1 MELKFAD
8 LGISPQMS
16 HELKRAGFEVP
27 FEVQTETI
35 PDMLL
40 GKDVCCRAPTGSGK
54 TLAFGIPMLERV
66 GRGEPSL
73 PKALILTPTRE
84 LAEQIY
90 TVLDPIA
97 WGLDLRIMSIYGGI
111 SYTKQTRRLDKGVD
125 IVVACPGR
133 LLDLIDRGNIFL
145 DEVEIV
151 VIDEADRMA
160 DMGFTEPVCQILEE
174 CSDKRQ
180 TVMFSAT
187 LDNEVAE
194 IRDKYQTDPRIIE
207 IGPEEISVTE
217 MNHHFWLMPNSM
229 KSKVSAEAIRK
240 SGRGFIFCRTRAGVD
255 RVAEEME
262 NEGLRVT
269 SIHGGM
275 AQKMRSRA
283 VEDFG
288 QGKTHAIVATDV
300 AARGLDIKGVHCV
313 IHFDPP
319 ENGKAFKHR
328 SGRTARAGGSGN
340 VISLVQ
346 NPQKGKWK
354 KIQQEV
360 GLNIK
365 FETPEFNDLIQIED
379 ISHIEAFRR
388 DHRNSSDRK
397 DRSGR
402 SQGGGDRR
410 QSGGRGW
417 SNNNSGSRGG
427 GNSRGGSRGDSRGG
441 SRGDSRGGSRGDSR
455 GGSRGDSRGGSS
467 GSSSGGPRGDSR
479 GGSSGGPRGD
489 SRGGSSGGSSGGPRG
504 DSRGGPRGDSRGGP
518 RGDSRGSSSGGKPRF
533 DRNNRPPKGP
543 GRSRGRGGDNTG
555 QSRNSHK

>member
-1 MELKFAD
+1 MDVKFSD
-8 LGISPQMS
+8 LGISAQMS
-16 HELKRAGFEVP
+16 HELKRAGFEEP
-27 FEVQTETI
+27 FEVQRETI
-35 PDMLL
+35 PDMLM
-40 GKDVCCRAPTGSGK
+40 GRDVCCRAPTGSGK

-90 TVLDPIA
+90 SVLDPIA
-97 WGLDLRIMSIYGGI
+97 WGLNLRIMSIYGGV

-133 LLDLIDRGNIFL
+133 LLDLIDRGNVFL

-151 VIDEADRMA
+151 IIDEADRMA
-160 DMGFTEPVCQILEE
+160 DMGFTEPVCDILNE
-174 CSDKRQ
+174 CSEDRQ

-187 LDNEVAE
+187 LDDEVAE
-194 IRDKYQTDPRIIE
+194 IRDQYQTDPQIIE

-229 KSKVSAEAIRK
+229 KTKVSAEAIRK

-275 AQKMRSRA
+275 PQKKRSQA
-283 VEDFG
+283 VDDFG

-346 NPQKGKWK
+346 NPQKGKWSR
-354 KIQQEV
+354 IQKEV
-360 GLNIK
+360 GLKIK
-365 FETPEFNDLIQIED
+365 FEPPEFKDLIQHED
-379 ISHIEAFRR
+379 ISHIAPFQRGY
-388 DHRNSSDRK
+388 RNSRDRK

-402 SQGGGDRR
+402 QGGDRNR
-410 QSGGRGW
+410 DGNHYGRRNRSNDSG
-417 SNNNSGSRGG
+417 RGG
-427 GNSRGGSRGDSRGG
+427 GRGDSRGG
-441 SRGDSRGGSRGDSR
+441 RRGRGGGGGGRGGGGGGRGNSSGDRGDSRGGR
-455 GGSRGDSRGGSS
+455 GGGGGGGRGR
-467 GSSSGGPRGDSR
+467 SGG
-479 GGSSGGPRGD
+479 
-489 SRGGSSGGSSGGPRG
+489 
-504 DSRGGPRGDSRGGP
+504 
-518 RGDSRGSSSGGKPRF
+518 GGKPAF
-533 DRNNRPPKGP
+533 NRNNRPPKGP
-543 GRSRGRGGDNTG
+543 GRSRGRGGDNKRS
-555 QSRNSHK
+555 SRNDHKRG

>member
-1 MELKFAD
+1 MDLKFAD
-8 LGISPQMS
+8 LGVSPQMS
-16 HELKRAGFEVP
+16 HELKRAGFEEP
-27 FEVQTETI
+27 FEVQRETI

-40 GKDVCCRAPTGSGK
+40 GRDVCCRAPTGSGK

-97 WGLDLRIMSIYGGI
+97 WGLDLRVMSIYGGI

-133 LLDLIDRGNIFL
+133 LLDLIDRGNVFL

-194 IRDKYQTDPRIIE
+194 IREKYQTDPRIIE

-283 VEDFG
+283 VDDFG

-328 SGRTARAGGSGN
+328 SGRTARAGGFGN

-354 KIQQEV
+354 KIQKEV
-360 GLNIK
+360 GLNIN
-365 FETPEFNDLIQIED
+365 FGPVEFNDLAQIED

-417 SNNNSGSRGG
+417 SNNNSGSRGR
-427 GNSRGGSRGDSRGG
+427 GNSRGGSSRGDSRGG
-441 SRGDSRGGSRGDSR
+441 SRGDSR
-455 GGSRGDSRGGSS
+455 

-479 GGSSGGPRGD
+479 GGSSGGSSGGPRGD
-489 SRGGSSGGSSGGPRG
+489 SRGGSSGGPRG

-518 RGDSRGSSSGGKPRF
+518 RGDSRGGASGGKPRF

>member
-1 MELKFAD
+1 MDVKFSD
-8 LGISPQMS
+8 LGISAQMT
-16 HELKRAGFEVP
+16 HELNRAGFVEP
-27 FEVQTETI
+27 FEVQRETI

-90 TVLDPIA
+90 SVLDPIA
-97 WGLDLRIMSIYGGI
+97 WGLNLRIMSIYGGV

-133 LLDLIDRGNIFL
+133 LLDLIDRGNVYL

-151 VIDEADRMA
+151 IIDEADRMA
-160 DMGFTEPVCQILEE
+160 DMGFTEPVCDILNE
-174 CSDKRQ
+174 CSEDRQ

-187 LDNEVAE
+187 LDDEVAE
-194 IRDKYQTDPRIIE
+194 IREQYQKDPQIIE

-275 AQKMRSRA
+275 QQKKRAQA
-283 VEDFG
+283 VDDFG

-300 AARGLDIKGVHCV
+300 AARGLDIGKVDV
-313 IHFDPP
+313 VFNFELPMQP
-319 ENGKAFKHR
+319 EVYLHR
-328 SGRTARAGGSGN
+328 IGRTGRAGRKGRA
-340 VISLVQ
+340 ISLVTDQ
-346 NPQKGKWK
+346 ERRRLKD
-354 KIQQEV
+354 IQDEFPHTDIQEYEIRRV
-360 GLNIK
+360 SEPASGLVPSM
-365 FETPEFNDLIQIED
+365 TTIE
-379 ISHIEAFRR
+379 I
-388 DHRNSSDRK
+388 
-397 DRSGR
+397 
-402 SQGGGDRR
+402 
-410 QSGGRGW
+410 SGGRRNKLRAGDFLGAITATKDIP
-417 SNNNSGSRGG
+417 GSAV
-427 GNSRGGSRGDSRGG
+427 
-441 SRGDSRGGSRGDSR
+441 
-455 GGSRGDSRGGSS
+455 
-467 GSSSGGPRGDSR
+467 
-479 GGSSGGPRGD
+479 
-489 SRGGSSGGSSGGPRG
+489 
-504 DSRGGPRGDSRGGP
+504 
-518 RGDSRGSSSGGKPRF
+518 GKINVLEKNTFVAIHKEHHAKAVSLLNKAPI
-533 DRNNRPPKGP
+533 KGKSYRA
-543 GRSRGRGGDNTG
+543 RSIT
-555 QSRNSHK
+555 

>member
-1 MELKFAD
+1 MDLKFAD
-8 LGISPQMS
+8 LGVSPQMS
-16 HELKRAGFEVP
+16 HELKRAGFEEP
-27 FEVQTETI
+27 FEVQRETI

-40 GKDVCCRAPTGSGK
+40 GRDVCCRAPTGSGK

-97 WGLDLRIMSIYGGI
+97 WGLDLRVMSIYGGI

-133 LLDLIDRGNIFL
+133 LLDLIDRGNVFL

-194 IRDKYQTDPRIIE
+194 IREKYQTDPRIIE

-283 VEDFG
+283 VDDFG

-328 SGRTARAGGSGN
+328 SGRTARAGGFGN

-354 KIQQEV
+354 KIQKEV
-360 GLNIK
+360 GLNIN
-365 FETPEFNDLIQIED
+365 FGPVEFNDLAQIED

-417 SNNNSGSRGG
+417 SNNNSGSRGR

-455 GGSRGDSRGGSS
+455 GGSRGDSRGS
-467 GSSSGGPRGDSR
+467 
-479 GGSSGGPRGD
+479 SSGGPRGD

-504 DSRGGPRGDSRGGP
+504 DSRGGSSGGPRGDSRGGP
-518 RGDSRGSSSGGKPRF
+518 RGDSRGGASGGKPRF

>member
-1 MELKFAD
+1 MDVKFSD
-8 LGISPQMS
+8 LGISAQMS
-16 HELKRAGFEVP
+16 HELKRAGFEEP
-27 FEVQTETI
+27 FEVQRETI
-35 PDMLL
+35 PDMLM
-40 GKDVCCRAPTGSGK
+40 GRDVCCRAPTGSGK

-90 TVLDPIA
+90 SVLDPIA
-97 WGLDLRIMSIYGGI
+97 WGLNLRIMSIYGGV

-133 LLDLIDRGNIFL
+133 LLDLIDRGNVFL

-151 VIDEADRMA
+151 IIDEADRMA
-160 DMGFTEPVCQILEE
+160 DMGFTEPVCDILNE
-174 CSDKRQ
+174 CSEDRQ

-187 LDNEVAE
+187 LDDEVAE
-194 IRDKYQTDPRIIE
+194 IREQYQTDPQIIE

-229 KSKVSAEAIRK
+229 KTKVSAEAIRK

-275 AQKMRSRA
+275 PQKKRSQA
-283 VEDFG
+283 VDDFG

-346 NPQKGKWK
+346 NPQKGKWSR
-354 KIQQEV
+354 IQKEV
-360 GLNIK
+360 GLKIK
-365 FETPEFNDLIQIED
+365 FEPPEFKDLIQHED
-379 ISHIEAFRR
+379 ISHIAPFQRGY
-388 DHRNSSDRK
+388 RNSRDRK

-402 SQGGGDRR
+402 QGRGGDRNR
-410 QSGGRGW
+410 DGGHYGRRNRSNNDSGRGGGRG
-417 SNNNSGSRGG
+417 GSRGG
-427 GNSRGGSRGDSRGG
+427 RRGRGGGGRGGGGGDRGDSRGG
-441 SRGDSRGGSRGDSR
+441 RGGGDRGDSRGGRDGGGGGGRGR
-455 GGSRGDSRGGSS
+455 
-467 GSSSGGPRGDSR
+467 SGG
-479 GGSSGGPRGD
+479 
-489 SRGGSSGGSSGGPRG
+489 
-504 DSRGGPRGDSRGGP
+504 
-518 RGDSRGSSSGGKPRF
+518 GGKPAF
-533 DRNNRPPKGP
+533 NRNNRPPKGP
-543 GRSRGRGGDNTG
+543 GRSRGRGGDNKSK
-555 QSRNSHK
+555 SRNDHRRG

>member
-1 MELKFAD
+1 MKLKFAD

-16 HELKRAGFEVP
+16 HELKRAGFEEP
-27 FEVQTETI
+27 FEVQRETI

-40 GKDVCCRAPTGSGK
+40 GRDVCCRAPTGSGK

-97 WGLDLRIMSIYGGI
+97 WGLDLRVMSIYGGV

-133 LLDLIDRGNIFL
+133 LLDLIDRGNVFL

-151 VIDEADRMA
+151 IIDEADRMA
-160 DMGFTEPVCQILEE
+160 DMGFTEPVCQILDE
-174 CSDKRQ
+174 CSTNRQ

-187 LDNEVAE
+187 LDDEVAE
-194 IRDKYQTDPRIIE
+194 IRDKYQTDPQIIE

-283 VEDFG
+283 VDDFG

-354 KIQQEV
+354 KIQREV

-379 ISHIEAFRR
+379 ISHIQAFRR

-397 DRSGR
+397 NRSGR
-402 SQGGGDRR
+402 SQGGGDRNRDRR

-417 SNNNSGSRGG
+417 SNNNSGSRGR

-455 GGSRGDSRGGSS
+455 GDSRGG
-467 GSSSGGPRGDSR
+467 GRSGG
-479 GGSSGGPRGD
+479 
-489 SRGGSSGGSSGGPRG
+489 
-504 DSRGGPRGDSRGGP
+504 
-518 RGDSRGSSSGGKPRF
+518 GGKPAF
-533 DRNNRPPKGP
+533 NRNNRPPKGP
-543 GRSRGRGGDNTG
+543 GRSRGRGGDNKGRT
-555 QSRNSHK
+555 RNSHK

>member
-1 MELKFAD
+1 MDLKFAD
-8 LGISPQMS
+8 LGVSPQMS
-16 HELKRAGFEVP
+16 HELKRAGFEEP
-27 FEVQTETI
+27 FEVQRETI

-40 GKDVCCRAPTGSGK
+40 GRDVCCRAPTGSGK

-97 WGLDLRIMSIYGGI
+97 WGLDLRVMSIYGGI

-133 LLDLIDRGNIFL
+133 LLDLIDRGNVFL

-194 IRDKYQTDPRIIE
+194 IREKYQTDPRIIE

-283 VEDFG
+283 VDDFG

-328 SGRTARAGGSGN
+328 SGRTARAGGFGN

-354 KIQQEV
+354 KIQKEV
-360 GLNIK
+360 GLNIN
-365 FETPEFNDLIQIED
+365 FGPVEFNDLAQIED

-417 SNNNSGSRGG
+417 SNNNSGSRGR

-455 GGSRGDSRGGSS
+455 G
-467 GSSSGGPRGDSR
+467 SSSGGPRGDSR
-479 GGSSGGPRGD
+479 GGSSGGSSGGPRGD
-489 SRGGSSGGSSGGPRG
+489 SRGGSSGGPRG

-518 RGDSRGSSSGGKPRF
+518 RGDSRGGASGGKPRF

>member
-1 MELKFAD
+1 MDVTFAD
-8 LGISPQMS
+8 LGVSPQMS
-16 HELKRAGFEVP
+16 HELKRAGFEIP
-27 FEVQTETI
+27 FEVQRETI
-35 PDMLL
+35 PDMIM

-97 WGLDLRIMSIYGGI
+97 WGLNLSIMSIYGGI

-133 LLDLIDRGNIFL
+133 LLDLIDRGNVFL

-151 VIDEADRMA
+151 IIDEADRMA
-160 DMGFTEPVCQILEE
+160 DMGFTEPVCDILDE
-174 CSDKRQ
+174 CSPKRQ

-187 LDNEVAE
+187 LDDEVAE
-194 IRDKYQTDPRIIE
+194 IRNKYQNDPQIIE

-229 KSKVSAEAIRK
+229 KTKVSAEAIRK

-275 AQKMRSRA
+275 PQKKRAQA
-283 VEDFG
+283 VDDFG

-346 NPQKGKWK
+346 NPQKGKWT
-354 KIQQEV
+354 KIQKEV
-360 GLNIK
+360 GLRIK
-365 FETPEFNDLIQIED
+365 FETPEFNDLIQHED
-379 ISHIEAFRR
+379 VSHIPAFRSR
-388 DHRNSSDRK
+388 GGNNSSDRR
-397 DRSGR
+397 DRRGRSG
-402 SQGGGDRR
+402 GGGDRNR
-410 QSGGRGW
+410 EKKHYGGRDRSSG
-417 SNNNSGSRGG
+417 GSRGG
-427 GNSRGGSRGDSRGG
+427 RRGGGG
-441 SRGDSRGGSRGDSR
+441 GG
-455 GGSRGDSRGGSS
+455 GGGRDR
-467 GSSSGGPRGDSR
+467 
-479 GGSSGGPRGD
+479 
-489 SRGGSSGGSSGGPRG
+489 SSGGSRDG
-504 DSRGGPRGDSRGGP
+504 SRGGNRGRSGG
-518 RGDSRGSSSGGKPRF
+518 GGGNSGGKPRF
-533 DRNNRPPKGP
+533 DRNSRPAKGP
-543 GRSRGRGGDNTG
+543 GRSRGRGGDNKRT
-555 QSRNSHK
+555 SRNNHRSN

>member
-1 MELKFAD
+1 MDLKFSD
-8 LGISPQMS
+8 LGVSPQMS
-16 HELKRAGFEVP
+16 HELKRAGFEEP
-27 FEVQTETI
+27 FEVQRETI

-40 GKDVCCRAPTGSGK
+40 GRDVCCRAPTGSGK

-97 WGLDLRIMSIYGGI
+97 WGLDLRVMSIYGGV

-125 IVVACPGR
+125 VVVACPGR
-133 LLDLIDRGNIFL
+133 LLDLIDRGNVFL

-151 VIDEADRMA
+151 IIDEADRMA

-174 CSDKRQ
+174 CSANRQ

-187 LDNEVAE
+187 LDDEVAE
-194 IRDKYQTDPRIIE
+194 IRDKYQNDPRIIE

-283 VEDFG
+283 VDDFG

-354 KIQQEV
+354 KIQREV
-360 GLNIK
+360 GLNIN
-365 FETPEFNDLIQIED
+365 FGPVEFNDLAQIED
-379 ISHIEAFRR
+379 ISHIQAFKKEY
-388 DHRNSSDRK
+388 RNSSDRK

-402 SQGGGDRR
+402 SQGGGDRNR
-410 QSGGRGW
+410 NGGRSW
-417 SNNNSGSRGG
+417 SNNNSGSR

-455 GGSRGDSRGGSS
+455 GGPRGDSRGG
-467 GSSSGGPRGDSR
+467 SSGGPRGDSR

-489 SRGGSSGGSSGGPRG
+489 SRGGSSGGPRG

-518 RGDSRGSSSGGKPRF
+518 RGDSRGGASGGKPRF

-543 GRSRGRGGDNTG
+543 GRSRGRGGDNKG
-555 QSRNSHK
+555 SSRNTHN

>member
-1 MELKFAD
+1 MDVKFSD
-8 LGISPQMS
+8 LGISAQMT
-16 HELKRAGFEVP
+16 HELNRAGFTEP

-35 PDMLL
+35 PDMMQ
-40 GKDVCCRAPTGSGK
+40 GNDVCCRAPTGSGK

-97 WGLDLRIMSIYGGI
+97 WGLNLSIMSIYGGI

-125 IVVACPGR
+125 VIVACPGR
-133 LLDLIDRGNIFL
+133 LLDLIDRGNVFL

-151 VIDEADRMA
+151 IIDEADRMA
-160 DMGFTEPVCQILEE
+160 DMGFTEPVCDILDE
-174 CSDKRQ
+174 CSPKRQ

-187 LDNEVAE
+187 LDDEVAE
-194 IRDKYQTDPRIIE
+194 IRDKYQTNPKIIE

-229 KSKVSAEAIRK
+229 KTKVSAEAIRK

-275 AQKMRSRA
+275 QQKKRAQA
-283 VEDFG
+283 VDDFG

-346 NPQKGKWK
+346 NPQKGKWT
-354 KIQQEV
+354 KIQKEV
-360 GLNIK
+360 GLRIK
-365 FETPEFNDLIQIED
+365 FETPEFNDLIQHED
-379 ISHIEAFRR
+379 IAHIPAFRR
-388 DHRNSSDRK
+388 EYRNTRESK

-402 SQGGGDRR
+402 GGGGDRNR
-410 QSGGRGW
+410 SGGGGGGRW
-417 SNNNSGSRGG
+417 SNN
-427 GNSRGGSRGDSRGG
+427 DSRGG
-441 SRGDSRGGSRGDSR
+441 RSGGGGGRGGGGGGR
-455 GGSRGDSRGGSS
+455 GGGGGGRGG
-467 GSSSGGPRGDSR
+467 GGGDRGGRR
-479 GGSSGGPRGD
+479 GGSSGG
-489 SRGGSSGGSSGGPRG
+489 GPRG
-504 DSRGGPRGDSRGGP
+504 NSSGSDRSGPSGGGRSG
-518 RGDSRGSSSGGKPRF
+518 SSGGKPAF
-533 DRNNRPPKGP
+533 NRNNRPAKGP
-543 GRSRGRGGDNTG
+543 GRSRGRGGDNKG
-555 QSRNSHK
+555 SSRNSHN